1 MDTKKMMYYS
11 VAALAVIILLKIMV
25 AISWKL
31 IMLSLIGLGAWF
43 LIDKVV
49 KPQIKKYGVFD

>member
-31 IMLSLIGLGAWF
+31 IMLSLIGLGSWY
-43 LIDKVV
+43 LIDKVI
-49 KPQIKKYGVFD
+49 KPQMKKHGLFD